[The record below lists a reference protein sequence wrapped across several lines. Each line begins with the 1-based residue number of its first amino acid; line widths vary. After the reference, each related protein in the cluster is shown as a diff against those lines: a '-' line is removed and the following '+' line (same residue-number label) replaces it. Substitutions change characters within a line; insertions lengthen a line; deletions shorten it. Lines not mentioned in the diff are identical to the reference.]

1 MCASWSRREQWRRWE
16 KTCVTKSTIVYVHVY
31 VDSFFFF
38 LLAGI
43 KRKDLRARWWPEGIR
58 FVGTAFK
65 CCCCCCYHFVLLF
78 FFFFFS
84 PRCCVCSL
92 YSLPYLSLSLSL
104 CSVYLFYYIVHLLFP
119 FLYYTTTPVI
129 SSSYAPPNR
138 KKKTETK
145 LVHFPGSCRCLQL
158 CVWAFA
164 GLAGG
169 LYSNDCVELEES
181 YRNDRA
187 AIEKKKK
194 KKQKQ
199 RVSFVVM
206 TL

>member
-1 MCASWSRREQWRRWE
+1 MW
-16 KTCVTKSTIVYVHVY
+16 IV
-31 VDSFFFF
+31 FFFF

-43 KRKDLRARWWPEGIR
+43 KRNDLRARWWPEGIR

-65 CCCCCCYHFVLLF
+65 CCCCCYHFVLL

-129 SSSYAPPNR
+129 SSSCEPPNR
-138 KKKTETK
+138 KKKQKKQKQNSFTFQ
-145 LVHFPGSCRCLQL
+145 VVVVVYNF
-158 CVWAFA
+158 VWAFA

-199 RVSFVVM
+199 RVFFRRDD
-206 TL
+206 TLTGSAISSGRDDSTGSGPSRTHDNNRS

>member
-1 MCASWSRREQWRRWE
+1 MW
-16 KTCVTKSTIVYVHVY
+16 IV
-31 VDSFFFF
+31 FFF

-58 FVGTAFK
+58 FVGTALK
-65 CCCCCCYHFVLLF
+65 CCCCCCYHFVLL

-92 YSLPYLSLSLSL
+92 YSLPYLSLSL

-129 SSSYAPPNR
+129 SSSCEPPNR
-138 KKKTETK
+138 
-145 LVHFPGSCRCLQL
+145 
-158 CVWAFA
+158 
-164 GLAGG
+164 
-169 LYSNDCVELEES
+169 
-181 YRNDRA
+181 
-187 AIEKKKK
+187 KKKK

-199 RVSFVVM
+199 NSFTFQVVVVVYNFVCEPWRGWLGGYIRMIASSSKRATGMIVLPSRRRKNKSKGFSFVVM